1 VYLLTI
7 HLVCFTTADLN
18 PATSVRIFKCLHS
31 IGPSV
36 VSGAL
41 YISFY
46 LRVPTTISSPSC
58 RASWSML
65 LCSVISISLYAG
77 PSTKTTQNSLRCW
90 GECCFGLYSFSH
102 VCHIF
107 VCLTTQKGYFSY
119 ISSTSKSN
127 FRGPFIVPLSALQ
140 ILQLQ
145 LSRNLSPVS
154 VLRRTISQCS
164 KARLTRILP
173 PLRTT
178 FQQRK
183 KHFGRLLHRSYSNKH
198 GLAVVFIPDQ
208 TSANQFSGFGEGFV
222 VPAVG
227 HFSLF
232 AFQLTLRRRRRGV
245 IRLSMPQRA

>member
-18 PATSVRIFKCLHS
+18 PATSVRVLKCLHS

-36 VSGAL
+36 VSSAL

-46 LRVPTTISSPSC
+46 LRMPTTTSSSSC

-77 PSTKTTQNSLRCW
+77 PSTKTTQISLRCW
-90 GECCFGLYSFSH
+90 GECCFGLYSFTRLSH
-102 VCHIF
+102 FCMSHDAE
-107 VCLTTQKGYFSY
+107 G
-119 ISSTSKSN
+119 
-127 FRGPFIVPLSALQ
+127 
-140 ILQLQ
+140 ILQLHFHQ
-145 LSRNLSPVS
+145 RRSPVFVVS
-154 VLRRTISQCS
+154 SLFHCQHYRYISGLVTGVGTTISQCS
-164 KARLTRILP
+164 KARLTCILP

-183 KHFGRLLHRSYSNKH
+183 KHSRRLLYRSYSNKH
-198 GLAVVFIPDQ
+198 MNQ
-208 TSANQFSGFGEGFV
+208 TSANQFAGFGEGFV

-232 AFQLTLRRRRRGV
+232 AFQITLRRRRRGV